1 MACNQPGF
9 KLINAAT
16 LPQQFG
22 ADSYA
27 LPHVDRSHE
36 ADRQLGS
43 QGLDPLH
50 EQAVG
55 HGCIQQGAGHTAM
68 QEARISLMSLTN
80 DKGSTHRAIHVW

>member
-1 MACNQPGF
+1 M
-9 KLINAAT
+9 
-16 LPQQFG
+16 QFG
-22 ADSYA
+22 TPFLSKNHPKSKYA
-27 LPHVDRSHE
+27 PALHVDRSHE